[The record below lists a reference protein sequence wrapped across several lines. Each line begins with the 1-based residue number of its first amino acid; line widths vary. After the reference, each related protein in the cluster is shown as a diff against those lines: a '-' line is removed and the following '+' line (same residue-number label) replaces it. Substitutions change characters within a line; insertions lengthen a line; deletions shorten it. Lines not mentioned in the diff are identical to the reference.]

1 MSVESKLEVVH
12 GDLHLDS
19 HGKGLVHGARETI
32 LSPPYGTLADGVA
45 LTTIHATAR
54 IFVPC
59 WHRLRAVAFGA
70 TTITAVVPGTDPAVD
85 LYRHLPRLTGFS
97 GALADPAV
105 AGLVTDG
112 AHFYAVVPYNGVG
125 NGAQSDVITVTVAD
139 KTTNGKVL
147 LNIPIGPT
155 GTTGRKIYRSDA
167 AGSALKLLATV
178 ANNVDTTYLDN
189 IADASLGAAIGTGN
203 VAGATVLTGTVK
215 LSRAA
220 ATSADA
226 VNVDEPIAGT
236 LAAGVADTIYPP
248 CMYTTRALT
257 GASSGALVGLFTI
270 LQIESYPS

>member
-1 MSVESKLEVVH
+1 MAVETKLAVAA

-19 HGKGLVHGARETI
+19 GGEGLVHGARETI
-32 LSPPYGTLADGVA
+32 VSPPLATLADGVA
-45 LTTIHATAR
+45 VTTIHATGR
-54 IFVPC
+54 VYVPC
-59 WHRLRAVAFGA
+59 WHRLRAVSFGA
-70 TTITAVVPGTDPAVD
+70 AGATAVVPGTDPVMD
-85 LYRHLPRLTGFS
+85 LYRHLPRPTGFS

-112 AHFYAVVPYNGVG
+112 AHFYACVFYNGVG
-125 NGAQSDVITVTVAD
+125 NGSQSDVIVITVAD
-139 KTTNGKVL
+139 KTTNGKAL

-178 ANNVDTTYLDN
+178 ADNTTTTYLDN

-203 VAGATVLTGTVK
+203 VAGATVLTAPVK

-226 VNVDEPIAGT
+226 VNVDEPIAGV
-236 LAAGVADTIYPP
+236 LAAGVADTVYPP
-248 CMYTTRALT
+248 CMYTNRAAT
-257 GASSGALVGLFTI
+257 GASSGALTGGFSI